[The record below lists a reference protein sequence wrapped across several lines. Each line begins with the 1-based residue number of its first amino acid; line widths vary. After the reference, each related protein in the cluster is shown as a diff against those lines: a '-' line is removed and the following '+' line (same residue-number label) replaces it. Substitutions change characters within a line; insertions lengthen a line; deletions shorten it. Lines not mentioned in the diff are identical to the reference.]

1 MKARQKQLFP
11 LILLFVFLNIFFLTA
26 KSIFQKWGIDREVL
40 IIANILFFLISL
52 IAFSLQRKA
61 MQKTNPHAF
70 VRSVM
75 GSMMIKMFV
84 VIIAVIIYTLLSGAL
99 FNKPSVFIALFL
111 YIIYLAVEVAI
122 VMKMNKQKNA

>member
-26 KSIFQKWGIDREVL
+26 KSIFKKWGIDREVL

-84 VIIAVIIYTLLSGAL
+84 VIIAVIIYTLFSGPL